1 MIDERTVTRG
11 PDAGVL
17 AAWVTAWLRGA
28 AAGDDLLAAVPGV
41 DRHRVSG
48 EVLDT
53 ADAPF
58 TEALLGWRRRGTAEV
73 RLVLPVPG
81 DVRGLP
87 AGNAAFTAAALDAG
101 QALVGGGLGLVPRP
115 VGSGQV
121 LQWHAF
127 EVAAA
132 PPDPLTVREAQV
144 ELGAAMRETA
154 GVFSRESLAAA
165 ADPAA
170 LAGARRAGDLVELPP
185 GHPGPAVA
193 LLAQA
198 RRLRAVLDLVV
209 ADPRG
214 GAVDRTGMAAREAAL
229 RPLLT
234 AVRRARMAACNALG
248 ELGEPGRPG
257 T

>member
-1 MIDERTVTRG
+1 MIDERTATRG
-11 PDAGVL
+11 PDTGVL

-28 AAGDDLLAAVPGV
+28 VAGDDVTLAVPGV
-41 DRHRVSG
+41 EAHRVSG
-48 EVLDT
+48 LPDETD
-53 ADAPF
+53 DAPWV
-58 TEALLGWRRRGTAEV
+58 AVLAAWRRRGAQAV

-87 AGNAAFTAAALDAG
+87 SDNRAFTRAALEAG
-101 QALVGGGLGLVPRP
+101 QALVGAGIGLVPHA
-115 VGSGQV
+115 VGSGQLLV
-121 LQWHAF
+121 WHAF
-127 EVAAA
+127 EVGEPA
-132 PPDPLTVREAQV
+132 PDPLTVREAQV

-154 GVFSRESLAAA
+154 GVFTREALGAS
-165 ADPAA
+165 ADPTA
-170 LAGARRAGDLVELPP
+170 LAGARRAGETLELPP

-214 GAVDRTGMAAREAAL
+214 GAVDRTGMAIREAAL

-234 AVRRARMAACNALG
+234 AVRRARMAACNAQS
-248 ELGEPGRPG
+248 EPVGLLPHR
-257 T
+257 

>member
-1 MIDERTVTRG
+1 MVIDERTATRG

-17 AAWVTAWLRGA
+17 AAWVTAWLRGS

-41 DRHRVSG
+41 AAHRVNG
-48 EVLDT
+48 LPGT
-53 ADAPF
+53 GADEPW
-58 TEALLGWRRRGTAEV
+58 TTALLAWRRSGTDEV
-73 RLVLPVPG
+73 RVVLPVPG

-87 AGNAAFTAAALDAG
+87 AGNPGFTAAALEAG
-101 QALVGGGLGLVPRP
+101 QALVGGGLGLVPHA
-115 VGSGQV
+115 VGSGQ
-121 LQWHAF
+121 LLLWQAF
-127 EVAAA
+127 VVGEAG
-132 PPDPLTVREAQV
+132 PDPLTVREAGV

-154 GVFSRESLAAA
+154 DVFTRESLAAG
-165 ADPAA
+165 ADPTA

-214 GAVDRTGMAAREAAL
+214 GAVDRTGMATREAAL

-234 AVRRARMAACNALG
+234 AVRRARMAACNALA
-248 ELGEPGRPG
+248 EPRPDPV
-257 T
+257 